1 MHPAHPREQ
10 LRATR
15 EPQPAH
21 TLQRTA
27 AQGSRM
33 STHREP
39 PGVLGIWSMGTLQ
52 GEARERSLPATYP
65 EAGSLPRK
73 WCLHICPSHPGRWT
87 PLSPWRAGWGGTW
100 PGMFRAGGMDSLRPD
115 LWLPCGH
122 SAHVLGLLSIR
133 HQDAAPS
140 PGSELL
146 LGSTPAPHASR
157 VLPRE
162 GKAWDR
168 DASHSPPFPLIF
180 E

>member
-1 MHPAHPREQ
+1 
-10 LRATR
+10 
-15 EPQPAH
+15 
-21 TLQRTA
+21 
-27 AQGSRM
+27 
-33 STHREP
+33 
-39 PGVLGIWSMGTLQ
+39 
-52 GEARERSLPATYP
+52 
-65 EAGSLPRK
+65 
-73 WCLHICPSHPGRWT
+73 
-87 PLSPWRAGWGGTW
+87 
-100 PGMFRAGGMDSLRPD
+100 MFRAGGMDSLRPD

-168 DASHSPPFPLIF
+168 GASHSPPFPLIF